1 MTAAMTQVPVPT
13 ATESYGLSFGMSVKD
28 IIEETLKGFEA
39 SVK

>member
-1 MTAAMTQVPVPT
+1 MGPVKLKEMENVL
-13 ATESYGLSFGMSVKD
+13 ESYGLSFGMSVKD